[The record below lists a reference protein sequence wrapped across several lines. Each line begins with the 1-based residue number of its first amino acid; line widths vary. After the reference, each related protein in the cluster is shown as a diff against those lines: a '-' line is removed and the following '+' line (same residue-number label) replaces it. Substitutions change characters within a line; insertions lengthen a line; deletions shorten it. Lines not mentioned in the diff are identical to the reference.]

1 MSRPIFT
8 ATSGQKKAAGN
19 EVTCYECKEPGHYR
33 NGCPKLKKDKK
44 PKKVFKAKKGLMAT
58 WDDSESEDEDSDE
71 EHANVALMANASDY
85 VSESGLTTD
94 DESDSD
100 DEAEV
105 MASLSRPKLESCLS

>member
-1 MSRPIFT
+1 
-8 ATSGQKKAAGN
+8 
-19 EVTCYECKEPGHYR
+19 
-33 NGCPKLKKDKK
+33 
-44 PKKVFKAKKGLMAT
+44 MAT
-58 WDDSESEDEDSDE
+58 WDDSESEDEASDE

-105 MASLSRPKLESCLS
+105 MASLSRPKLESSFSEVMKRYQLLISDHKALKRKFVITSENFTKNEQIISDLNEKLFV